1 MDKGQNMDYL
11 LRLRLF
17 LWLGALGFFSPSYG
31 EPRMPKE
38 PSLPSVPN
46 EESKEPRN
54 ARGDK
59 DSGESKVL
67 NLTLCDGRTV
77 RGESTSGSQTIF
89 FEHTKDGI
97 LYKKK
102 LSSNELDSIK
112 IDSWELKL
120 KREEKKGTTYE
131 ALPKKIRI
139 RTKNG
144 EVFYKETGIGDL
156 KLLNIEIKNN
166 NGETTL
172 FTYWV
177 DLKFPDGKWYS
188 GLPTIKADYL
198 VREDCLKDVVRMME
212 WE

>member
-1 MDKGQNMDYL
+1 MDYL
-11 LRLRLF
+11 LRMRLF
-17 LWLGALGFFSPSYG
+17 LWLGTLSFFSPAFG
-31 EPRMPKE
+31 EPRIPKE
-38 PSLPSVPN
+38 PNLPTMPN
-46 EESKEPRN
+46 DESKEPRN
-54 ARGDK
+54 ARGEK
-59 DSGESKVL
+59 ESAESKVL
-67 NLTLCDGRTV
+67 NVTLCDGRTV
-77 RGESTSGSQTIF
+77 RGESTSGSQTIH

-102 LSSNELDSIK
+102 LNVNELDSIK
-112 IDSWELKL
+112 IDSWEFKL

-131 ALPKKIRI
+131 VLPKKIRI

-144 EVFYKETGIGDL
+144 EVFYKETGLSDL

-166 NGETTL
+166 NGETTV

-188 GLPTIKADYL
+188 GLPMTKSD
-198 VREDCLKDVVRMME
+198 VSFREDCLKDVVKMIE

>member
-1 MDKGQNMDYL
+1 MDYL

-17 LWLGALGFFSPSYG
+17 LWFGTLGFLSPAFG
-31 EPRMPKE
+31 EPRIPKE
-38 PSLPSVPN
+38 PSLPSLPS
-46 EESKEPRN
+46 EETKEPRN

-59 DSGESKVL
+59 DSGEPKVL

-77 RGESTSGSQTIF
+77 RGESTSGSQSIL

-102 LSSNELDSIK
+102 LNVNELDSIK
-112 IDSWELKL
+112 MDTWELKL

-131 ALPKKIRI
+131 VVPKKIRI

-144 EVFYKETGIGDL
+144 EVFYKETGVSDL

-188 GLPTIKADYL
+188 GLPATKGDPL
-198 VREDCLKDVVRMME
+198 VREDCLKDVVRMIE

>member
-1 MDKGQNMDYL
+1 MDYL

-17 LWLGALGFFSPSYG
+17 LCFGTLGFFSPTFG

-38 PSLPSVPN
+38 PNLPSIPN

-59 DSGESKVL
+59 DSGDPKAL

-77 RGESTSGSQTIF
+77 RGESTSGSQTMF

-102 LSSNELDSIK
+102 LTIAELDSIK

-131 ALPKKIRI
+131 VIPKKIRI

-144 EVFYKETGIGDL
+144 EVFYKETGVSDL

-188 GLPTIKADYL
+188 GLPATKSDPL
-198 VREDCLKDVVRMME
+198 TREDCLKDVVRLIE

>member
-11 LRLRLF
+11 LRMRLF
-17 LWLGALGFFSPSYG
+17 LWLGTLCFFSPAFG
-31 EPRMPKE
+31 EPRIPKE
-38 PSLPSVPN
+38 PNLPTMPN
-46 EESKEPRN
+46 DESKEPRN
-54 ARGDK
+54 ARGEK
-59 DSGESKVL
+59 ESAESKVL
-67 NLTLCDGRTV
+67 NVTLCDGRTV
-77 RGESTSGSQTIF
+77 RGESTSGSQTIH

-102 LSSNELDSIK
+102 LNVNELDSIK
-112 IDSWELKL
+112 IDSWEFKL

-131 ALPKKIRI
+131 VLPKKIRI

-144 EVFYKETGIGDL
+144 EVFYKETGLSDL

-166 NGETTL
+166 NGETTV

-188 GLPTIKADYL
+188 GLPMTKSD
-198 VREDCLKDVVRMME
+198 VSFREDCLKDVVKMIE

>member
-1 MDKGQNMDYL
+1 MDYL

-17 LWLGALGFFSPSYG
+17 LWLGTLGFFSPVFG
-31 EPRMPKE
+31 EPRMPKD
-38 PSLPSVPN
+38 PSLPSLPN
-46 EESKEPRN
+46 EETREPRN
-54 ARGDK
+54 ARGEK
-59 DSGESKVL
+59 ESGETKVL

-102 LSSNELDSIK
+102 LTIAELDSIK
-112 IDSWELKL
+112 IDSWELKS

-131 ALPKKIRI
+131 VLPKKIRI

-144 EVFYKETGIGDL
+144 ETFYKETGVSDL
-156 KLLNIEIKNN
+156 KLLNIEVKNN

-188 GLPTIKADYL
+188 GLPSAKGDQSF
-198 VREDCLKDVVRMME
+198 REDCLKDVVRMIE

>member
-1 MDKGQNMDYL
+1 MDYL

-17 LWLGALGFFSPSYG
+17 LWFGTLGFLSPAFG
-31 EPRMPKE
+31 EPRIPKE
-38 PSLPSVPN
+38 PSLPSLPS
-46 EESKEPRN
+46 EETKEPRN

-59 DSGESKVL
+59 DSGEPKVL

-77 RGESTSGSQTIF
+77 RGESSSGSQSIF

-102 LSSNELDSIK
+102 LNVNELDSIK
-112 IDSWELKL
+112 MDTWELKL
-120 KREEKKGTTYE
+120 KREEKKGTTYDVV
-131 ALPKKIRI
+131 PKKIRI

-144 EVFYKETGIGDL
+144 EVFYKETGVSDL

-188 GLPTIKADYL
+188 GLPATKGDPL
-198 VREDCLKDVVRMME
+198 VREDCLKDVVRMIE

>member
-1 MDKGQNMDYL
+1 MDYL

-17 LWLGALGFFSPSYG
+17 LYLGVLAFFSPAFG
-31 EPRMPKE
+31 QPRIPKE

-46 EESKEPRN
+46 EEVKETRN

-59 DSGESKVL
+59 DSGEPRVI

-77 RGESTSGSQTIF
+77 RGESSSGSQSIF

-102 LSSNELDSIK
+102 LTVSELDSLK
-112 IDSWELKL
+112 IDSWELKS
-120 KREEKKGTTYE
+120 KREEKKGVTYE
-131 ALPKKIRI
+131 VLPKKIRI

-144 EVFYKETGIGDL
+144 EVFYKETGVADL

-188 GLPTIKADYL
+188 GLPTTKGDQSF
-198 VREDCLKDVVRMME
+198 REDCLKDVVRMIE

>member
-1 MDKGQNMDYL
+1 
-11 LRLRLF
+11 
-17 LWLGALGFFSPSYG
+17 
-31 EPRMPKE
+31 MPKE
-38 PSLPSVPN
+38 PSLPSIPN
-46 EESKEPRN
+46 EETKEPRN
-54 ARGDK
+54 ARGEK
-59 DSGESKVL
+59 DSREPKVL

-77 RGESTSGSQTIF
+77 RGESTSGSQSIF

-102 LSSNELDSIK
+102 LTIAELDSIK
-112 IDSWELKL
+112 IDSWELKS

-131 ALPKKIRI
+131 VLPKKIRI

-144 EVFYKETGIGDL
+144 ETFYKETGVSDL

-188 GLPTIKADYL
+188 GLPTAKGDQST
-198 VREDCLKDVVRMME
+198 REDCLKDVVRMIE